1 MKRRKDYRLFKQLLE
16 EYNIHKFYH
25 FTDRANILSIA
36 NNGGLFSRAE
46 CEARNIKISRPGGSD
61 LSHSLDCKHN
71 LQDYVRISFCKN
83 HPMLYS
89 AIADRRIIDP
99 VILEIDTD
107 VLFIDGNIFFDK
119 NALRIGS
126 TGGTDFEYFRK
137 IHFSTTQ
144 CQSQFDVSDEERPY
158 YQAEIL
164 IKHSIPI
171 HYILN
176 INNIL
181 KNGIHT
187 QSNFCKLSK
196 MNISTSNPT
205 LLLFLINQTW
215 LKDNEEIFE
224 IIINE
229 VTSTLKYLFLKY
241 HDNRYEVAII
251 GYGNNAYPLIK
262 GNGIKHLSELFDND
276 LKLNYDI
283 VCKTNENA
291 HLHEGMKSIIPILNT
306 WIQSHMDSY
315 PPTVIHISPHGYNG
329 AEHSLLIEQAQNIKQ
344 LSTNIGNTVLFN
356 IIPSFAS
363 NESVLFP
370 SCINDIEKYKFGEM
384 YFLMSSLLPSY
395 SQKRLFDE
403 KYMSRIGLAFK
414 IDAFKLD
421 EVLRVIIP

>member
-16 EYNIHKFYH
+16 DFNIHKFYH
-25 FTDRANILSIA
+25 FTDRANILSIV

-46 CEARNIKISRPGGSD
+46 CEARNIKILHPGGSD

-83 HPMLYS
+83 HPMMYS
-89 AIADRRIIDP
+89 ALADRRIIDP

-107 VLFIDGNIFFDK
+107 LLFIDENIFFDK
-119 NALRIGS
+119 NALRTDSI
-126 TGGTDFEYFRK
+126 GGTDFEYFRK

-164 IKHSIPI
+164 IKRSIPI

-176 INNIL
+176 INNII
-181 KNGIHT
+181 KTGISTH
-187 QSNFCKLSK
+187 SNDCKLPK
-196 MNISTSNPT
+196 MNVSISNPT

-215 LKDNEEIFE
+215 LKDDEEIFE
-224 IIINE
+224 IIINK
-229 VTSTLKYLFLKY
+229 VISALKNLFLKY
-241 HDNRYEVAII
+241 HDNRYEISII
-251 GYGNNAYPLIK
+251 GYGDNAYPLIK
-262 GNGIKHLSELFDND
+262 GNVVNRLSELFDND

-291 HLHEGMKSIIPILNT
+291 YLHEGIKSITQILNI
-306 WIQSHMDSY
+306 WVQNHMNSY
-315 PPTVIHISPHGYNG
+315 PPTVVHISPYGYNG
-329 AEHSLLIEQAQNIKQ
+329 ADHSILIEQTQNIKR
-344 LSTNIGNTVLFN
+344 LSTNIGNTVVFN
-356 IIPSFAS
+356 IIPSLTY

-370 SCINDIEKYKFGEM
+370 SCIDDVGKYKFGEM
-384 YFLMSSLLPSY
+384 YFLMSSLLPTY
-395 SQKRLFDE
+395 TQKRLFLD
-403 KYMSRIGLAFK
+403 KYISRIGLAFK